1 MGSHNS
7 YSDHKPAARTPSPQ
21 LQSSNILSI
30 ALGSNKDKGA
40 DSERPAFFAPDEFI
54 IPGIQS
60 SGFRK

>member
-1 MGSHNS
+1 M
-7 YSDHKPAARTPSPQ
+7 
-21 LQSSNILSI
+21 QSSNILSI